1 MVDVKVPVVTA
12 KEHLRIAKEQTPEFE
27 HVEWTKDPA
36 LRKLYIYC
44 AFGLMIASAT
54 TGYDG

>member
-1 MVDVKVPVVTA
+1 MVELKAPVSTA
-12 KEHLRIAKEQTPEFE
+12 KEQLRQAVEEAPEFE
-27 HVEWTKDPA
+27 RVNWTTDPA
-36 LRKLYIYC
+36 LRKLYILS